1 MYNQARK
8 DDAQFLVLREI
19 PTVLGRLILFS
30 IAILLHNHLPFIF
43 LSVGIIF
50 IYFWFLDTKKLNEVI
65 LSKNFGKVI

>member
-30 IAILLHNHLPFIF
+30 IAILLYNHLPLIF

-50 IYFWFLDTKKLNEVI
+50 IYFWFLDTRKLNEA
-65 LSKNFGKVI
+65 SA